1 MKRATFLSLCVVLA
15 AASVCSGRG
24 ILIPKDKSL
33 PPLAIK
39 SHRVAVEI
47 DSQLAVT
54 KVEQVFQ
61 NNTDRVLEATYIFP
75 LPPGAT
81 INDFAMYING
91 KRMSGQLVEKTKA
104 RKIYTDIVRRMKDPG
119 LLEYLGGNLFKLNI
133 YPIPANGKQK
143 LEVQYSE
150 VLKRDSGMHK
160 YVYPLKT
167 EEPASKTLDD
177 FTVSMTIKS
186 KDPISNIYSPSHKI
200 GITKKN
206 DREAVLGFEKD
217 AASLD
222 RDVIVYYTV
231 SDKSFGVNLMTTKPE
246 AKKDGYFMLLITP
259 KAYFKADEI
268 LPRDVCFVLDTSGS
282 MQTDNK
288 LKQAQEALKHCVS
301 GLSAKDRFTVI
312 AFSTGVNPMSK
323 ELLDATDENKTQ
335 ASAFIDKQEAMG
347 GTAIHAALVQAV
359 YMQRKNETERPYV
372 VVFLTDGRPTVG
384 EDRNEE
390 IVKAVGGKG
399 ANVRI
404 FTWGVGTDVNTHLLD
419 LIAEKTRAV
428 SEYVQPKEG
437 IEQKVSLF
445 FNKMSKPVLSA
456 PTIDWGKV
464 KVENVYPKQLP
475 DLFAGQQVTVFGR
488 YTGHGDAAITLVG
501 NVRGKKAAQTFE
513 ATYGPAAGNSFI
525 EKLWASRH
533 VGFLLDEIRLRG
545 EKKELKDTVI
555 ALSRKYGIQ
564 TPYTSYLVLET
575 EKDYARHGITR
586 EGGGSGAFRA
596 HAGRAIVGGIAPK
609 GPAAGGAPDSAGK
622 PARRPANLKE
632 LRMRMARVKEDEK
645 RLEGGA
651 AAETTIDGMARRE
664 VERWADFDV
673 GGRGKRKAGEE
684 LKMES
689 GEDAVK
695 AAKAIAELKRGDKE
709 QSRGHRGLALVKRVD
724 GRTFYYYGGF
734 WIDGNFTEKLQTV
747 HVKYLSDAYFKALEK
762 LPELKKA
769 FALGDRVIIVTGKT
783 ALVIDAEGKEKLEQD
798 DLKKLQV
805 K

>member
-1 MKRATFLSLCVVLA
+1 MKRATVLSMCVVLTF
-15 AASVCSGRG
+15 ASVCFARG
-24 ILIPKDKSL
+24 MLIPKDTSL

-39 SHRVAVEI
+39 SHRVSVEI

-91 KRMSGQLVEKTKA
+91 KRMSGQLVERTQA
-104 RKIYTDIVRRMKDPG
+104 RQIYTDIVRRMKDPG

-133 YPIPANGKQK
+133 FPIPANGTQR

-150 VLKRDSGMHK
+150 VLTRDSGMHR

-167 EEPASKTLDD
+167 EEPASKTMED

-186 KDPISNIYSPSHKI
+186 REPISNIYSPSHKI
-200 GITKKN
+200 GITRKN
-206 DREAVLGFEKD
+206 DHEAVLGFEHD
-217 AASLD
+217 AAVLD
-222 RDVIVYYTV
+222 HDVVVYYTV
-231 SDKSFGVNLMTTKPE
+231 SDGAFGVNLMTTRPDK
-246 AKKDGYFMLLITP
+246 ARDGYFMLLVTP
-259 KAYFKADEI
+259 KPYFKADEI

-282 MQTDNK
+282 MQTDDK
-288 LKQAQEALKHCVS
+288 LKQAQEALKYCVNS
-301 GLSAKDRFTVI
+301 LNARDRFTVI

-335 ASAFIDKQEAMG
+335 ALAFIDKQEAMG

-359 YMQRKNETERPYV
+359 FMKRADETERPYT

-390 IVKAVGGKG
+390 IVKAVSGA

-419 LIAEKTRAV
+419 LVAEKTRAV
-428 SEYVQPKEG
+428 SEYVQPREG

-445 FNKMSKPVLSA
+445 FNKMSKPVLSS
-456 PTIDWGKV
+456 PEIDWGKM
-464 KVENVYPKQLP
+464 KVANVYPTQLP

-488 YTGHGDAAITLVG
+488 YEGTGDAAITLVG
-501 NVRGKKAAQTFE
+501 NIRGKKTAQTFE
-513 ATYGPAAGNSFI
+513 ATYGDAPGNSFI

-545 EKKELKDTVI
+545 EKAELKEEVI

-575 EKDYARHGITR
+575 EEEYKRHGIAT
-586 EGGGSGAFRA
+586 GGGPGVAGAATRSGRMAWRGV
-596 HAGRAIVGGIAPK
+596 AGDVGVG
-609 GPAAGGAPDSAGK
+609 AAEA
-622 PARRPANLKE
+622 PARTADFETLRKKMEKDSKE
-632 LRMRMARVKEDEK
+632 VA
-645 RLEGGA
+645 EGRDRWAGVTGA
-651 AAETTIDGMARRE
+651 ANKP
-664 VERWADFDV
+664 V
-673 GGRGKRKAGEE
+673 
-684 LKMES
+684 
-689 GEDAVK
+689 
-695 AAKAIAELKRGDKE
+695 
-709 QSRGHRGLALVKRVD
+709 
-724 GRTFYYYGGF
+724 
-734 WIDGNFTEKLQTV
+734 
-747 HVKYLSDAYFKALEK
+747 
-762 LPELKKA
+762 
-769 FALGDRVIIVTGKT
+769 
-783 ALVIDAEGKEKLEQD
+783 
-798 DLKKLQV
+798 
-805 K
+805 